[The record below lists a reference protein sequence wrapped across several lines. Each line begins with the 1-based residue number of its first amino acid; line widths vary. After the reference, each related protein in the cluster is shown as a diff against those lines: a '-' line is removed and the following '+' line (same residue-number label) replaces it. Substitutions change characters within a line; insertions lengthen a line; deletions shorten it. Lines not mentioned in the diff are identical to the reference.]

1 MFFKTF
7 AKALK
12 LKDVR
17 RKLFNIF
24 IALLVY
30 RLGAHI
36 YLPALNLKLINL
48 FKAASKQS
56 LFAII
61 SSRNWSVY
69 NRVDNFTVVNSCDSK
84 FGAIKKR
91 W

>member
-24 IALLVY
+24 IALLIY

-36 YLPALNLKLINL
+36 YLPALNLKLINYSI
-48 FKAASKQS
+48 FKSFKINLKSSS
-56 LFAII
+56 LQAF
-61 SSRNWSVY
+61 
-69 NRVDNFTVVNSCDSK
+69 
-84 FGAIKKR
+84 IK